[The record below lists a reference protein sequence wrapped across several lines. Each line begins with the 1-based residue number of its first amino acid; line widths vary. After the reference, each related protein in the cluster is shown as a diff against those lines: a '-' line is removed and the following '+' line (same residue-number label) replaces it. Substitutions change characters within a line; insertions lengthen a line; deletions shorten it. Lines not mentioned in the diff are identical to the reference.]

1 MIEEARTRHPAMV
14 AVGAVFLFGFMAIA
28 IATVL
33 SVVSD
38 DTPEPAT
45 VAFLALPTE
54 VEVLDAH
61 LICTAEAC
69 DGEGAVLLSEGRTAA
84 LALALVQTG
93 LREAGWWD
101 HRCGESEPCLR
112 RNDLGAE
119 VLPWVAVHDDPA
131 TAAMRANLNRMQVD
145 QESLVYVRVF
155 RCNVLTPCQERG
167 SQHGST
173 QRSGAPRGKI
183 PNFAPAKGKVRP

>member
-1 MIEEARTRHPAMV
+1 MV

-28 IATVL
+28 TATVL
-33 SVVSD
+33 SVVAD

-69 DGEGAVLLSEGRTAA
+69 DGDGAVLLSEGRTAA
-84 LALALVQTG
+84 VALALVQTR

-101 HRCGESEPCLR
+101 HRCGDSEPCLR

-145 QESLVYVRVF
+145 RTS
-155 RCNVLTPCQERG
+155 
-167 SQHGST
+167 ST
-173 QRSGAPRGKI
+173 CGCSAATSSRRARSAPRSTARRS
-183 PNFAPAKGKVRP
+183 APVPPAARCRTSRPPRAR